1 MSKIVVFNSVTL
13 DGVMQAP
20 GGPDEDRRGGFM
32 QGGWAQPY
40 NDEVMANLAAKGM
53 ADAGPLLFGRRTYE
67 QFFSY
72 WPHQKDNPYTDVLNS
87 FQKYVAS
94 RTLEEPL
101 PWENSTLL
109 KGDAVPAVSEL
120 RAQDGGGK
128 DIVVMG
134 SGELIRSLMRH
145 ALIDT
150 YMLLI
155 HPLVLG
161 SGRRL
166 FPDDGTVARLR
177 LVNTVPTTT
186 GVIIATYEPAAPST
200 AS

>member
-1 MSKIVVFNSVTL
+1 MSKIVVFNSISL

-20 GGPDEDRRGGFM
+20 GGPDEDRRGGFVH
-32 QGGWAQPY
+32 GGWAQPY
-40 NDEVMANLAAKGM
+40 NDEIMANLAADGM

-72 WPHQKDNPYTDVLNS
+72 WPQQKDNPYTDVLNS
-87 FQKYVAS
+87 SQKYVAS
-94 RTLEEPL
+94 RTLDEPL

-109 KGDAVPAVSEL
+109 KGDAASAVREL
-120 RAQDGGGK
+120 REQQASDV
-128 DIVVMG
+128 VVMG
-134 SGELIRSLMRH
+134 SGVLIQSLMQH
-145 ALIDT
+145 NLIDT

-166 FPDDGTVARLR
+166 FADDGTLARLR
-177 LVNTVPTTT
+177 LLNSIPTTT
-186 GVIIATYEPAAPST
+186 GVIIATYEPAEPSLT
-200 AS
+200 S

>member
-20 GGPDEDRRGGFM
+20 GSPDEDRRGGFAH
-32 QGGWAQPY
+32 GGWAQPY
-40 NDEVMANLAAKGM
+40 NDEVMANLAAEGM

-72 WPHQKDNPYTDVLNS
+72 WPQQKDNPYTDVLNS
-87 FQKYVAS
+87 SQKYVAS
-94 RTLEEPL
+94 RTLDEPL
-101 PWENSTLL
+101 PWANSALL
-109 KGDAVPAVSEL
+109 KGDAASAVSAL
-120 RAQDGGGK
+120 REQQGG

-134 SGELIRSLMRH
+134 SGELVRSLLPH
-145 ALIDT
+145 NLIDT

-161 SGRRL
+161 SGLRL
-166 FPDDGTVARLR
+166 FPEDGTLARLR
-177 LVNTVPTTT
+177 LVNSVPTTT
-186 GVIIATYEPAAPST
+186 GVIIATYELAEPTSLP
-200 AS
+200 